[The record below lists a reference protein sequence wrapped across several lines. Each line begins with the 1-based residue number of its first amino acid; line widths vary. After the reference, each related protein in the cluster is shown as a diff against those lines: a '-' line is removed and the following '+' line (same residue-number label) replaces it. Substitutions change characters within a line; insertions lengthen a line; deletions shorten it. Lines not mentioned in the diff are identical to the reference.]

1 MNFERR
7 VLLQVELSEYADKL
21 SENDKPFEAVRF
33 NEYRSYKCW
42 TKSNFKKRVH
52 FIHLEIRG
60 KLYYSS
66 EHIHKR

>member
-33 NEYRSYKCW
+33 NKYRSCKC
-42 TKSNFKKRVH
+42 
-52 FIHLEIRG
+52 
-60 KLYYSS
+60 
-66 EHIHKR
+66 